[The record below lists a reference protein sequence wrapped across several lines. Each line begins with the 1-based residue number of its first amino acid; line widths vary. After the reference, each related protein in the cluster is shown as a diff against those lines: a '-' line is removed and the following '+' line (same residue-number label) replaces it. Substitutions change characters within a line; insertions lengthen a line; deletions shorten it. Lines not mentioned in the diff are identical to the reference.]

1 MSIPE
6 EIEHSSTKNL
16 KGIDEC
22 GIYNDE
28 ARNVP
33 LPSSSEEE
41 LPPYRSGSESSSD
54 SDSSSSDA
62 TANHLKPISGILQ
75 LAALQA
81 RRFEDRKAVL
91 ERTLVRVRALH
102 YKLCLDN
109 AVLTEN
115 LELAQD
121 EVKML
126 ASQIIFLT
134 ETVKFYENMT
144 SNMIQSVQQIGRA
157 HV

>member
-1 MSIPE
+1 M
-6 EIEHSSTKNL
+6 
-16 KGIDEC
+16 C
-22 GIYNDE
+22 
-28 ARNVP
+28 
-33 LPSSSEEE
+33 
-41 LPPYRSGSESSSD
+41 SSD
-54 SDSSSSDA
+54 
-62 TANHLKPISGILQ
+62 L
-75 LAALQA
+75 
-81 RRFEDRKAVL
+81 
-91 ERTLVRVRALH
+91 TLVRVRALH

-144 SNMIQSVQQIGRA
+144 SNMIQSVQRYVAIA
-157 HV
+157 KND